1 MRRAFRQGSGPF
13 PRAAAALLAV
23 VALLPLLP
31 GSAAG
36 PAPARAAETGTG
48 VPAPDFTLE
57 TPAGDNVSL
66 SRFRGKQAVLLAFWA
81 TWCPHCNEA
90 VPRLSAI
97 DAGPLSGKLKLLALD
112 FMESREKVGA
122 FVQKKGVGYT
132 VLLDRR
138 GKVARSYG
146 VLGIPTYILV
156 GKDGTVRFRDHELPG
171 DLAKLLE

>member
-1 MRRAFRQGSGPF
+1 MGRPLRQGSRPF
-13 PRAAAALLAV
+13 PWSAAVLLALLSLV
-23 VALLPLLP
+23 PSP
-31 GSAAG
+31 HRPAAG
-36 PAPARAAETGTG
+36 AEPARAAEPGAT
-48 VPAPDFTLE
+48 VPVPDFTLE

-122 FVQKKGVGYT
+122 FVQKKGIGYT